1 MPEVTRFYGIVVKL
15 FFGDLRWFKNMN
27 SPKIHAVHATENYQ
41 LLVEFENYEK
51 RQYDVKPLLNNEMFA
66 DLKNVAFFKN
76 VKVEQGGYAV
86 SWNDDIDI
94 SQYELWRNGSIVR

>member
-1 MPEVTRFYGIVVKL
+1 
-15 FFGDLRWFKNMN
+15 MN
-27 SPKIHAVHATENYQ
+27 PPKIHAVRATENHQ
-41 LLVEFENYEK
+41 LLVEFENHEK
-51 RQYDVKPLLNNEMFA
+51 RQYDVKLLLNNEMFA

-94 SQYELWRNGSIVR
+94 SEYELWRNGSVIR

>member
-1 MPEVTRFYGIVVKL
+1 MKP
-15 FFGDLRWFKNMN
+15 
-27 SPKIHAVHATENYQ
+27 PKIHAVCATENHL
-41 LLVEFENYEK
+41 LLVEFENHEK

-76 VKVEQGGYAV
+76 VKIEQGGYAV

-94 SQYELWRNGSIVR
+94 CEYELWCNGSIIC